1 VTVVFRQY
9 CATPVGFLTTAGRSL
24 MVRTLLQLSL
34 AELVGLLPADESD
47 DIDEIDADEPRLS
60 KEEAQLASAEVVELA
75 DETVESR
82 CWHL

>member
-1 VTVVFRQY
+1 MTVVFRQY

>member
-1 VTVVFRQY
+1 
-9 CATPVGFLTTAGRSL
+9 

>member
-1 VTVVFRQY
+1 M
-9 CATPVGFLTTAGRSL
+9 GFLTTAGRSL

>member
-9 CATPVGFLTTAGRSL
+9 CATLVGFLTTAGRSL